1 MPEKETVVDFRITP
15 SQDRRSVILSAK
27 RGQKQELLAF
37 PVEVIG
43 QLAAGLLGAAA
54 VCGKSAPIA
63 VGQTPGEVY
72 AMAGSVGLSD
82 IPERPNAFAITFSF
96 GPTMFAIGLSREA
109 LKPLGTAMMA
119 ASADN
124 KTPQ

>member
-15 SQDRRSVILSAK
+15 SHDRKNVILSTK
-27 RGQKQELLAF
+27 GGRKQELLAF

-63 VGQTPGEVY
+63 VGQTPGEVC
-72 AMAGSVGLSD
+72 AMAGAVGLSD
-82 IPERPNAFAITFSF
+82 IPDRPNAFAITFSF
-96 GPTMFAIGLSREA
+96 GPTMFTVGLSREA
-109 LKPLGTAMMA
+109 LQPLGTAMMA
-119 ASADN
+119 ASADH